1 MFVPLIKSVYVPLIK
16 SITGVILL
24 DKGLVIMELTFNWE
38 WNVYG
43 WIQADPKHARNPH
56 AGAGRC
62 KRQKFNSWVGKIPW
76 RRAWQPILVFLP
88 GESHGQR
95 SLVGLQSIGVQNW
108 T

>member
-1 MFVPLIKSVYVPLIK
+1 MFVPLINSVYVPLIK

-43 WIQADPKHARNPH
+43 WIQADPKQARNPR
-56 AGAGRC
+56 ASAGRC

-76 RRAWQPILVFLP
+76 RRAWQPIPVFLP
-88 GESHGQR
+88 GESHGQS
-95 SLVGLQSIGVQNW
+95 SLVGLQSMGVQNW